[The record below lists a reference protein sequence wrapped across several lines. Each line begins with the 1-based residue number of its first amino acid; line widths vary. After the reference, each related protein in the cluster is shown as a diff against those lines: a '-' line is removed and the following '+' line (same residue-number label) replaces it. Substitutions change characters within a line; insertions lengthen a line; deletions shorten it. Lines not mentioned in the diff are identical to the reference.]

1 MNARRLT
8 WWRRAALSVLW
19 AEHIARIAWAP
30 ATVLAAA
37 IGVALL
43 GLVPGGATAP
53 SLFLV
58 ATLGASAFFLRAG
71 LRGHP
76 RPTLA
81 TAEARLEA
89 DSGLP
94 HRPFMVLADRPA
106 ALAGEPGLWPL
117 HLARAE
123 AALARLHLRAPRPGL
138 PAHDPAALRFLS
150 LLLLTAGVAMA
161 GDNALPRLQ
170 AAFLPSFGTGAA
182 ANVSLQGWIEPPA
195 YTGLP
200 PILLPHD
207 GGTVQVPQDSR
218 LKISLT
224 GGRFKPQLATAD
236 GAAKFH
242 TLGPGSWQAS
252 ALLRQSGT
260 LSVSRVWSELGRWSI
275 DVLPNEPPVVNW
287 SGVPGQAGQ
296 SLELALPWHV
306 GQRWGVNGLRARL
319 APIGHPDVPPID
331 VAIPLPGTPRD
342 ADGTMREDLSSNPLA
357 GVRMEAMLIARDVS
371 GQSASSAPAHV
382 TLPARVFHNGLARAI
397 IELRR
402 RVALGDERPPEAA
415 ADIDA
420 LAQSPRESAS
430 LAGQSGLYLN
440 LVSVGALLRHNASPA
455 GIANAQAR
463 LWIVA
468 LALDGAL
475 PEPSEKAL
483 DHARDALARALA
495 DRAAGKRNDSE
506 VDRDIRR
513 LAEALSRRLNDLARK
528 AAHDGKMPPPG
539 PHQAFHMP
547 SLDKLMQEMAQAEQR
562 GDHAEAQRKLA
573 EIERLLTKL
582 RDAKVLTP
590 EQAKEAER
598 AGKQQRQQ
606 TGAVQDMVKR
616 EAGLMDNAQH
626 RAPRPA
632 PLVPGYNPEGM
643 APPPDP
649 DQLEANEEL
658 RGADARTQRALSR
671 ALDAVKGAFG
681 EGGGKVPPSMDDAS
695 RDMAAAT
702 GALTAGQE
710 GAARQAE
717 ARAIADLQ
725 KGGKSMS
732 EQMAANAQMAIV
744 PGAGQPGEEGEEMGQ
759 GGAGGEEGGERDP
772 LGRLVHQGTGGK
784 AEDDGSVK
792 VPEGMEAAR
801 SRAIQ
806 EELRRREGDRA
817 RGREELDYIG
827 RLLKPF

>member
-1 MNARRLT
+1 MNARRLA
-8 WWRRAALSVLW
+8 WWRRAALAVLW
-19 AEHIARIAWAP
+19 TEYAARVTWA
-30 ATVLAAA
+30 AGAVLAAS

-43 GLVPGGATAP
+43 GLVPGGAFGPT
-53 SLFLV
+53 LFVV
-58 ATLGASAFFLRAG
+58 ATLAAAIFLLRAG
-71 LRGHP
+71 LRGQP
-76 RPTLA
+76 RPGVA
-81 TAEARLEA
+81 AAEARLER
-89 DSGLP
+89 DSDLP

-106 ALAGEPGLWPL
+106 ALAGASGLWSL

-123 AALARLHLRAPRPGL
+123 AALARLRLRAPSPNM

-150 LLLLTAGVAMA
+150 LILLTAGVATA
-161 GDNALPRLQ
+161 GDDALPRLRT
-170 AAFLPSFGTGAA
+170 AFLPGFATSAA
-182 ANVSLQGWIEPPA
+182 INVSLQGWIEPPP
-195 YTGLP
+195 YTGLA

-207 GGTVQVPQDSR
+207 GAPVQVPRGSR

-224 GGRFKPQLATAD
+224 GGRFKPRLFTAD

-252 ALLRQSGT
+252 ILLRHSGA
-260 LSVSRVWSELGRWSI
+260 LSVSRAWRELGRWHI
-275 DVLPNEPPVVNW
+275 DVLANEPPEVNW
-287 SGVPGQAGQ
+287 SGVPGQAGH
-296 SLELALPWHV
+296 SPELALPWHV
-306 GQRWGVNGLRARL
+306 AQRWGVNGLHARL
-319 APIGHPDVPPID
+319 APDGHPDVAPIE

-342 ADGTMREDLSSNPLA
+342 ATGTLRRDLSSNPLA
-357 GVRMEAMLIARDVS
+357 GVRMEARLIARDVS
-371 GQSASSAPAHV
+371 GQTNASAPAHI

-397 IELRR
+397 IDLRR
-402 RVALGDERPPEAA
+402 RLALGDERPLEAA

-420 LAQSPRESAS
+420 LAQSPRDSAS

-440 LVSVGALLRHNASPA
+440 LVSVGAKLRHDASAA
-455 GIANAQAR
+455 GIADAQAR

-483 DHARDALARALA
+483 DHAREALRRALA
-495 DRAAGKRNDSE
+495 DRAAGKQNDSE
-506 VDRDIRR
+506 VDRQIRR
-513 LAEALSRRLNDLARK
+513 LAEALSRRLADLARK
-528 AAHDGKMPPPG
+528 AVHDGKMPPFD

-547 SLDKLMQEMAQAEQR
+547 SLDRLMQEMQQAEQR

-573 EIERLLTKL
+573 EIEKLLTKL

-590 EQAKEAER
+590 EQAREAER
-598 AGKQQRQQ
+598 ANKQQRQQ
-606 TGAVQDMVKR
+606 TGAVQDMIKR

-626 RAPRPA
+626 RAPRPP
-632 PLVPGYNPEGM
+632 PLAPGYNPDGM
-643 APPPDP
+643 APPPDA

-681 EGGGKVPPSMDDAS
+681 AGGGKVPPSMDDAS
-695 RDMAAAT
+695 RDMGAAT
-702 GALTAGQE
+702 DALTSGQE

-732 EQMAANAQMAIV
+732 DQMAANAQMAIV
-744 PGAGQPGEEGEEMGQ
+744 PGAGQPGEEMGQ
-759 GGAGGEEGGERDP
+759 GGLGGEGEGERDP
-772 LGRLVHQGTGGK
+772 LGRPVRQGMGGK
-784 AEDDGSVK
+784 AEDDGSVV
-792 VPEGMEAAR
+792 VPTTREEAR